1 MCKNDL
7 LVKDLIESVRLEKL
21 IMLEVEHP
29 FIVKMQYVF
38 QKSYRIYFVM
48 DYISGGEMFYHIQ
61 LQNRFSE
68 NQVKFFASS
77 VALALGYLHKQ
88 LNVIYRDLKPENI
101 ILDEHGY
108 LKLTD
113 FGLSK

>member
-1 MCKNDL
+1 MIDK
-7 LVKDLIESVRLEKL
+7 VRLEKL
-21 IMLEVEHP
+21 IMLEVQHP
-29 FIVKMQYVF
+29 FIVKMHYVF
-38 QKSYRIYFVM
+38 QKNYKIYFVM
-48 DYISGGEMFYHIQ
+48 DYIGAGGLFQHIQ
-61 LQNRFSE
+61 LKTRFNE
-68 NQVKFFASS
+68 NEVRFLALQV
-77 VALALGYLHKQ
+77 VLALGYLHKE